1 MSFTGK
7 LLLGILLL
15 GFPLQ
20 VLGWDWHTRV
30 TLILKDQPLLAA
42 CQLLEKEYG
51 IHFSYSR
58 DLVDLSRRVTITMR
72 NKPLKKVL
80 GALFEPYDIT
90 YDRIGNQVVL

>member
-7 LLLGILLL
+7 LLLGMLLCS
-15 GFPLQ
+15 FPLQ
-20 VLGWDWHTRV
+20 VLGWDWNTRV

-58 DLVDLSRRVTITMR
+58 DLVDLSRRVTISIR
-72 NKPLKKVL
+72 KQ
-80 GALFEPYDIT
+80 AS
-90 YDRIGNQVVL
+90 